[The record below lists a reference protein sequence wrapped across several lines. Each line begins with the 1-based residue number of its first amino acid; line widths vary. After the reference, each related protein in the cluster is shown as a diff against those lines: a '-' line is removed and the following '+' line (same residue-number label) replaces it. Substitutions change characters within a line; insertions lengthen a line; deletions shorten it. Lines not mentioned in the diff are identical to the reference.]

1 VATSPVRLKERA
13 DLVRL
18 VIFLVVAALV
28 TFWVAAV
35 TSEYRS
41 GGATP
46 YQAAFDDVSGLQK
59 GDQVRAAG
67 VRVGQVTDIDVQPD
81 STVVVTFEVDQTL
94 VLDSATTATIEYRNL
109 IGDRIVQLATT
120 SERAAAELAAGEMI
134 PIANTASALDLDT
147 LLNGFK
153 PLFAGLNP
161 SQVNEL
167 SQQLVQVLQ
176 GQESAVETLTTRV
189 GSFTSAIAQ
198 REQLITQVIGN
209 LNEVLQTVDG
219 RRNELG
225 ELIDALDVV
234 LTRFDEQD
242 TEILIAA
249 DKIDE
254 FAREASGLVARARGD
269 LTPDLRALT
278 VAARGLNMEKD
289 ELVAVLRQLPR
300 HYRKLQ
306 NAGSYGNFFNFF
318 LCGVRIQTDVAA
330 GAPVLT
336 PWINSDAERCQG

>member
-1 VATSPVRLKERA
+1 MATSPVRLKERA

-41 GGATP
+41 GGATT
-46 YQAAFDDVSGLQK
+46 YRAAFDDVSGLKK

-67 VRVGQVTDIDVQPD
+67 VRVGQVTDIDVRPD
-81 STVVVTFEVDQTL
+81 STVVISFEVDDSL
-94 VLDSATTATIEYRNL
+94 VLDDGTTATIEYRNL
-109 IGDRIVQLATT
+109 IGDRIVQMA
-120 SERAAAELAAGEMI
+120 SEGGGTGAELAAGGMI

-161 SQVNEL
+161 TQVNEL

-209 LNEVLQTVDG
+209 LNEVLETVDG
-219 RRNELG
+219 RREEVG
-225 ELIDALDVV
+225 QLIDALDVV

-249 DKIDE
+249 EKIDQ
-254 FAREASGLVARARGD
+254 FARAASELVGRARGD

-278 VAARGLNMEKD
+278 EAARGLNLEKE

-318 LCGVRIQTDVAA
+318 LCGVRLQTDAAA
-330 GAPVLT
+330 GVPVLT
-336 PWINSDAERCQG
+336 PWINSDAERCQR

>member
-1 VATSPVRLKERA
+1 MATSPVRARERA
-13 DLVRL
+13 DLLRL
-18 VIFLVVAALV
+18 VSFLVVAALV
-28 TFWVAAV
+28 TFWVGAV

-41 GGATP
+41 GGAAP
-46 YQAAFDDVSGLQK
+46 YRAAFADVSGLRQ

-67 VRVGQVTDIDVQPD
+67 VRVGEVTDIDVRPD
-81 STVVVTFEVDQTL
+81 STVVVSFEVDDAL
-94 VLDSATTATIEYRNL
+94 VLDESTTATIEYRNL

-120 SERAAAELAAGEMI
+120 GGASAAELSPGGMI
-134 PIANTASALDLDT
+134 SISNTASALDLDT

-161 SQVNEL
+161 AQVNDL

-198 REQLITQVIGN
+198 VIGN
-209 LNEVLQTVDG
+209 LNEVLETVDG
-219 RRNELG
+219 RRDELG
-225 ELIDALDVV
+225 QVIDALDIV

-249 DKIDE
+249 DKIDR
-254 FAREASGLVARARGD
+254 FAREASGLLARARGD

-278 VAARGLNMEKD
+278 VAARGLNLEKE
-289 ELVAVLRQLPR
+289 ELVAVLQQLPR

-318 LCGVRIQTDVAA
+318 LCGVRVQTDVVA

-336 PWINSDAERCQG
+336 PWINSDAERCQA

>member
-13 DLVRL
+13 DLIRL
-18 VIFLVVAALV
+18 VIFLIVAALV

-46 YQAAFDDVSGLQK
+46 YQAAFEDVSGLGK

-67 VRVGQVTDIDVQPD
+67 VRVGQVTDIDVQPN
-81 STVVVTFEVDQTL
+81 STVVVTFEVDETL
-94 VLDSATTATIEYRNL
+94 VLNRATTATIEYRNL

-120 SERAAAELAAGEMI
+120 SERGAAELAAGEMI

-189 GSFTSAIAQ
+189 GSFTSTIAQ

-225 ELIDALDVV
+225 ELIDALDIV

-254 FAREASGLVARARGD
+254 FAREASDLVARARGD

-278 VAARGLNMEKD
+278 VAARGLNLEKD

>member
-1 VATSPVRLKERA
+1 MAMSPMRRRERA
-13 DLVRL
+13 DLLRL
-18 VIFLVVAALV
+18 VSFLVVAALV
-28 TFWVAAV
+28 TFWVGAV

-41 GGATP
+41 GGAAP
-46 YQAAFDDVSGLQK
+46 YRAAFADVSGLRQ

-67 VRVGQVTDIDVQPD
+67 VRVGEVTDIDVQPD
-81 STVVVTFEVDQTL
+81 STVVVSFEVDDAL
-94 VLDSATTATIEYRNL
+94 VLDESTTATIEYRNL

-120 SERAAAELAAGEMI
+120 GGASSAELSPGGMI
-134 PIANTASALDLDT
+134 SISNTASALDLDT

-161 SQVNEL
+161 AQVNEL

-209 LNEVLQTVDG
+209 LNEVLETVDG
-219 RRNELG
+219 RRDELG
-225 ELIDALDVV
+225 QVIDALDIV

-249 DKIDE
+249 DKIDR
-254 FAREASGLVARARGD
+254 FAREASGLLARARGD

-278 VAARGLNMEKD
+278 VAARGLNLEKE
-289 ELVAVLRQLPR
+289 ELVAVLQQLPR

-318 LCGVRIQTDVAA
+318 LCGVRVQTDVVA

-336 PWINSDAERCQG
+336 PWINSDAERCQA

>member
-1 VATSPVRLKERA
+1 MATSPVRLKERA

-41 GGATP
+41 GGATT
-46 YQAAFDDVSGLQK
+46 YQAAFDDVSGLQE

-67 VRVGQVTDIDVQPD
+67 VRVGQVTDIDVRPD
-81 STVVVTFEVDQTL
+81 STVVISFEVDDSL
-94 VLDSATTATIEYRNL
+94 VLDDGTTATIEYRNL
-109 IGDRIVQLATT
+109 IGDRIVQMA
-120 SERAAAELAAGEMI
+120 SEGGDTGTKLAAGGMI

-161 SQVNEL
+161 TQVNEL

-209 LNEVLQTVDG
+209 LNEVLETVDG
-219 RRNELG
+219 RRDEVG
-225 ELIDALDVV
+225 QLIDALDVV

-249 DKIDE
+249 EKIDQ
-254 FAREASGLVARARGD
+254 FAREASALVGRARGD

-278 VAARGLNMEKD
+278 EAARGLNLEKE

-318 LCGVRIQTDVAA
+318 LCGVRLQTDAAA
-330 GAPVLT
+330 GVPVLT
-336 PWINSDAERCQG
+336 PWINSDAERCQR

>member
-1 VATSPVRLKERA
+1 MATSPVRLKERA

-35 TSEYRS
+35 MSEYRS
-41 GGATP
+41 GGATT
-46 YQAAFDDVSGLQK
+46 YQAAFDDVSGLQE

-67 VRVGQVTDIDVQPD
+67 VRVGQVTDIDVRPD
-81 STVVVTFEVDQTL
+81 STVVISFEVDDSL
-94 VLDSATTATIEYRNL
+94 VLDDGTTATIEYRNL
-109 IGDRIVQLATT
+109 IGDRIVQMA
-120 SERAAAELAAGEMI
+120 SEGEGTGTKLAAGGMI

-161 SQVNEL
+161 TQVNEL

-209 LNEVLQTVDG
+209 LNEVLETVDG
-219 RRNELG
+219 RRDEVG
-225 ELIDALDVV
+225 QLIDALDVV

-249 DKIDE
+249 EKIDQ
-254 FAREASGLVARARGD
+254 FAREASALVGRARGD

-278 VAARGLNMEKD
+278 EAARGLNLEKE

-318 LCGVRIQTDVAA
+318 LCGVRLQTDAAA
-330 GAPVLT
+330 GVPVLT
-336 PWINSDAERCQG
+336 PWINSDAERCQR

>member
-81 STVVVTFEVDQTL
+81 STVVVAFEVDETL

-278 VAARGLNMEKD
+278 VAARGLNMEKE

>member
-1 VATSPVRLKERA
+1 MATSPVRLKERA

-41 GGATP
+41 GGATT
-46 YQAAFDDVSGLQK
+46 YQAAFDDVSGLQE

-67 VRVGQVTDIDVQPD
+67 VRVGQVTDIDVRPD
-81 STVVVTFEVDQTL
+81 STVVVSFEVDDSL
-94 VLDSATTATIEYRNL
+94 VLDDGTTATIEYRNL
-109 IGDRIVQLATT
+109 IGDRIVQMA
-120 SERAAAELAAGEMI
+120 SEGGDTGTKLAAGGMI

-161 SQVNEL
+161 TQVNEL

-209 LNEVLQTVDG
+209 LNEVLETVDG
-219 RRNELG
+219 RRDEVG
-225 ELIDALDVV
+225 QLIDALDVV

-249 DKIDE
+249 EKIDQ
-254 FAREASGLVARARGD
+254 FAREASALVGRARGD

-278 VAARGLNMEKD
+278 EAARGLNLEKE

-318 LCGVRIQTDVAA
+318 LCGVRLQTDAAA
-330 GAPVLT
+330 GVPVLT
-336 PWINSDAERCQG
+336 PWINSDAERCQR

>member
-1 VATSPVRLKERA
+1 MATSPVRLKERA

-41 GGATP
+41 GGATT
-46 YQAAFDDVSGLQK
+46 YRAAFDDVSGLQE

-67 VRVGQVTDIDVQPD
+67 VRVGQVTDIDVRPD
-81 STVVVTFEVDQTL
+81 STVVVSFEVDDSL
-94 VLDSATTATIEYRNL
+94 VLDDGTTATIEYRNL
-109 IGDRIVQLATT
+109 IGDRIVQMA
-120 SERAAAELAAGEMI
+120 SEGAGTGTKLAAGGMI

-161 SQVNEL
+161 TQVNEL

-209 LNEVLQTVDG
+209 LNEVLETVDG
-219 RRNELG
+219 RRDEVG
-225 ELIDALDVV
+225 QLIDALDVV

-249 DKIDE
+249 EKIDQ
-254 FAREASGLVARARGD
+254 FAREASALVGRARGD

-278 VAARGLNMEKD
+278 EAARGLNLEKE

-318 LCGVRIQTDVAA
+318 LCGVRLQTDAAA
-330 GAPVLT
+330 GVPVLT
-336 PWINSDAERCQG
+336 PWINSDAERCQR

>member
-1 VATSPVRLKERA
+1 VRLKERA

-81 STVVVTFEVDQTL
+81 STVVVAFEVDETL

-120 SERAAAELAAGEMI
+120 SERAAAELAAGEML

-278 VAARGLNMEKD
+278 VAARGLNMEKE

>member
-1 VATSPVRLKERA
+1 VVSSPERLRERA

-18 VIFLVVAALV
+18 TVFLVVAAVV

-35 TSEYRS
+35 TDEYRS
-41 GGATP
+41 GSTAT
-46 YQAAFDDVSGLQK
+46 YKAAFQDVSGLQT

-67 VRVGQVTDIDVQPD
+67 VRVGEVVDISVRPD
-81 STVVVTFEVDQTL
+81 STVLVTFEVDESITL
-94 VLDSATTATIEYRNL
+94 RNTTTATVEYRNL
-109 IGDRIVQLATT
+109 IGDRIVQLAT
-120 SERAAAELAAGEMI
+120 SAQEDGRELPPGETI
-134 PIANTASALDLDT
+134 ALANTASALDLDT

-176 GQESAVETLTTRV
+176 GQESAVETLTTRI

-198 REQLITQVIGN
+198 REELVTQVVGN
-209 LNEVLQTVDG
+209 LNEVLETVDG
-219 RRNELG
+219 RRDELTN
-225 ELIDALDVV
+225 LIDGLDVV
-234 LTRFDEQD
+234 LTRFDQQD
-242 TEILIAA
+242 TEILVAA
-249 DKIDE
+249 DQIDQ
-254 FAREASGLVARARGD
+254 FARDASDLIRNARGD

-318 LCGVRIQTDVAA
+318 LCGVRIQTDVA
-330 GAPVLT
+330 GPPIMT
-336 PWINSDAERCQG
+336 PWINSDAERCQA

>member
-1 VATSPVRLKERA
+1 MAISPVRRKERA

-18 VIFLVVAALV
+18 VAFLVVAALV

-46 YQAAFDDVSGLQK
+46 YRAAFDDVSGLQE

-67 VRVGQVTDIDVQPD
+67 VRVGQVSDIDVQPD
-81 STVVVTFEVDQTL
+81 STVVVTFEVDDTL
-94 VLDSATTATIEYRNL
+94 VLDSMTTATIEYRNL

-120 SERAAAELAAGEMI
+120 GEKVAAELAAGEMI

-176 GQESAVETLTTRV
+176 GQESAVETLTARV
-189 GSFTSAIAQ
+189 GSFTSTIAQ

-225 ELIDALDVV
+225 ELIDALDIV
-234 LTRFDEQD
+234 LTRFDQQD
-242 TEILIAA
+242 AQILIAA

-318 LCGVRIQTDVAA
+318 LCGVRIQTDVTA
-330 GAPVLT
+330 GAPILT
-336 PWINSDAERCQG
+336 PWINSNAERCQG

>member
-1 VATSPVRLKERA
+1 MATSPVRARERA
-13 DLVRL
+13 DLLRL
-18 VIFLVVAALV
+18 VSFLVVAALV
-28 TFWVAAV
+28 TFWVGAV

-41 GGATP
+41 GGAAP
-46 YQAAFDDVSGLQK
+46 YRAAFADVSGLRQ

-67 VRVGQVTDIDVQPD
+67 VRVGEVTDIDVRPD
-81 STVVVTFEVDQTL
+81 STVVVSFEVDDAL
-94 VLDSATTATIEYRNL
+94 VLDESTTIEYRNL

-120 SERAAAELAAGEMI
+120 GGASAAELSPGGMI
-134 PIANTASALDLDT
+134 SISNTASALDLDT

-161 SQVNEL
+161 AQVNDL

-209 LNEVLQTVDG
+209 LNEVLETVDG
-219 RRNELG
+219 RRDELG
-225 ELIDALDVV
+225 QVIDALDIV

-249 DKIDE
+249 DKIDR
-254 FAREASGLVARARGD
+254 FAREASGLLARARGD

-278 VAARGLNMEKD
+278 VAARGLNLEKE
-289 ELVAVLRQLPR
+289 ELVAVLQQLPR

-318 LCGVRIQTDVAA
+318 LCGVRVQTDVVA

-336 PWINSDAERCQG
+336 PWINSDAERCQA